1 MKSVPLLLH
10 LLNQTIDLSLK
21 TQNFHWNVVG
31 PSFLSLHTLFG
42 TQYSDLIS
50 AADTIAERIRALDTL
65 IPPDYPSKFDNAVD
79 PIPTKSP
86 KYTKMLE
93 ILGVEHEKLASFCA
107 TASNLIAEEDP
118 ASANLLADRQTA
130 HQKAAWMLRSHLN

>member
-1 MKSVPLLLH
+1 MKSIPYLCHALCD
-10 LLNQTIDLSLK
+10 TIDLSLK

-50 AADTIAERIRALDTL
+50 AADLIAERIRALDEVISPNPTT
-65 IPPDYPSKFDNAVD
+65 KFDRAVG
-79 PIPTKSP
+79 PIPTKPP
-86 KYTKMLE
+86 KFTKMLE
-93 ILGVEHEKLASFCA
+93 ILGVEHEKLAYFCGVS
-107 TASNLIAEEDP
+107 SNLLASEDP
-118 ASANLLADRQTA
+118 ASANLLADRQMS